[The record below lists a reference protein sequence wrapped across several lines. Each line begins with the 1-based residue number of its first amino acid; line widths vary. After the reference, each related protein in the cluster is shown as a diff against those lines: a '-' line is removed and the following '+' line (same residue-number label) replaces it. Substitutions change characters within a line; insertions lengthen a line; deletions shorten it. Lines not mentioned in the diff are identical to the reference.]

1 MLQSKAIANF
11 AILVIFS
18 CWNFVATDQSL
29 LPPIKFIADFAQ
41 FFITKSVIL
50 HTHTHEMTPELI
62 EFAKQIN
69 KEGHYFVIANI
80 QENCTVDLQNVDM
93 HLVMIDDDQSLTYF
107 TDCSN
112 QRKRYNK
119 EPWILY
125 SRSMPNDLI
134 PSLNEATLDLDDE
147 IYLASA
153 QNNETYLTE
162 IYKIGPDSNID
173 FNDVGVWSE
182 IDNINFTTNP
192 KWYRR
197 GDLKV

>member
-1 MLQSKAIANF
+1 MLQSKTIANF

-18 CWNFVATDQSL
+18 RWNFVATNQTL

-41 FFITKSVIL
+41 FFIAKSVIL
-50 HTHTHEMTPELI
+50 HTHTYGMTPELI

-69 KEGHYFVIANI
+69 KEGYYFVIANI
-80 QENCTVDLQNVDM
+80 QENCTVNLQNVDM

-119 EPWILY
+119 EPWMLY
-125 SRSMPNDLI
+125 SISMPNVLI

-153 QNNETYLTE
+153 QNNETCLTE

-173 FNDVGVWSE
+173 FNAVGVWSE